1 MEREGKN
8 TLMKKN
14 TCSAHAPLSG
24 QQQQQQQ
31 PGRRLKILALHSF
44 RTSASIFEKQMRLSG
59 MYQLLSEDLK
69 AEITYINA
77 PNAASG
83 PIPADVL
90 AAFGDSSVQEYFEW
104 WNANQDE
111 ANGTWHYSR
120 CDESLEYIQRVWKE
134 AGGFDA
140 IIGFSQGAAMAAL
153 VAALQQSGTFL
164 AHEPPL
170 KFIICI
176 AGIKVRDERFSG
188 SYLRVCDVPSV
199 HIIGQQDPIKRLT
212 NQLIRCFNSPT
223 VLTHERGHVV
233 PRMHHDMKVT
243 LINFIAAKAGGLIGP
258 DCSL

>member
-1 MEREGKN
+1 M
-8 TLMKKN
+8 MKN
-14 TCSAHAPLSG
+14 TCSARASLSG
-24 QQQQQQQ
+24 QQQQQQQQQ

-90 AAFGDSSVQEYFEW
+90 AAFGDSSEQYFEW

-111 ANGTWHYSR
+111 ENGTWHYSH
-120 CDESLEYIQRVWKE
+120 CNESLEYIERVWME

-153 VAALQQSGTFL
+153 VAALQQAGTFL
-164 AHEPPL
+164 AQEPPL

-176 AGIKVRDERFSG
+176 AGIKVRDERFSS
-188 SYLRVCDVPSV
+188 SYSRVCDVPSV

-243 LINFIAAKAGGLIGP
+243 MANFIVARSGGLTP
-258 DCSL
+258 DHIISSL